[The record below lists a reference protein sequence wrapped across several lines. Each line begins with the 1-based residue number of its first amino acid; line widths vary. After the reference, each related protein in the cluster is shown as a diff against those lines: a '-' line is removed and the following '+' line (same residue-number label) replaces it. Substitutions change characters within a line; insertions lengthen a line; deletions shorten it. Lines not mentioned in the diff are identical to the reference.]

1 MAMVLFSKSGKRAVM
16 VKKEA
21 LIPVERIENKI
32 LLLRGQKVILDRAL
46 AELYGVTTG
55 NLNKA
60 VVRNLARFPKDFM
73 FVLTR
78 KELNNLIFHFGT
90 SSWGGTRKLPR
101 AFTEQGVAMLSCVL
115 KSERA
120 IQVNIQ
126 IMRVFVRIRQ
136 LLASHEKIKRQL
148 DEHDQKIGVL
158 FKAIKQLMAPPP
170 GAQKPKIGFQP

>member
-1 MAMVLFSKSGKRAVM
+1 M